1 MKTIL
6 EEFGNEKCVILKL
19 LYDNQIKVK
28 DDCYVSLSQ
37 QEMADK
43 VHYSK
48 VKTNKIINDLKRKEL
63 DIETLSIEFVKL
75 IKDSEEYKNSKNIMN
90 FKLFQIFSK
99 KIFRI
104 PHFGDLTLQK
114 HLIARYLCSRNS

>member
-37 QEMADK
+37 QEMADM

-48 VKTNKIINDLKRKEL
+48 VKTNKIINDLKRIGCISTFDNQKGKYFLTQKAEY
-63 DIETLSIEFVKL
+63 L
-75 IKDSEEYKNSKNIMN
+75 IKLLSEEV
-90 FKLFQIFSK
+90 
-99 KIFRI
+99 
-104 PHFGDLTLQK
+104 
-114 HLIARYLCSRNS
+114 

>member
-28 DDCYVSLSQ
+28 DECYVSLSQ
-37 QEMADK
+37 QEMADM

-48 VKTNKIINDLKRKEL
+48 VKTNKIINDLKKLGCTSTFDNQKGKYFLTPKAEH
-63 DIETLSIEFVKL
+63 L
-75 IKDSEEYKNSKNIMN
+75 IKLLSEEV
-90 FKLFQIFSK
+90 
-99 KIFRI
+99 
-104 PHFGDLTLQK
+104 
-114 HLIARYLCSRNS
+114 